1 MRLQYL
7 TDGSG
12 NKTGVFI
19 PIKEWEIMKEKL
31 KEFNF
36 EDRYDIPEKQKEV
49 VRERI
54 EKYKNNPDSFI
65 NWKDLEKDLNLD

>member
-12 NKTGVFI
+12 NTTGVFI
-19 PIKEWEIMKEKL
+19 PIKEWETMKAKL
-31 KEFNF
+31 KDINF
-36 EDRYDIPEKQKEV
+36 EDSYDIPEEHKAI

-54 EKYKNNPDSFI
+54 EKYKNNPEAYLDWEDI
-65 NWKDLEKDLNLD
+65 EKDLNLD